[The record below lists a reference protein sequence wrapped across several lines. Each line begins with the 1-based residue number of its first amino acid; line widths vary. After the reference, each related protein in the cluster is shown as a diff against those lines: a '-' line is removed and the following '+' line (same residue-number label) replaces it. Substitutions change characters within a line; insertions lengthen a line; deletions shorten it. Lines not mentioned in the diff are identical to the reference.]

1 MPLFRSSWAF
11 NYDNLRMY
19 HGPDTGANHV
29 EDLFRELDK
38 IYRDEN
44 VMAIPHFGGRHANPA
59 FHNPKLQRQIEI
71 FSDHRRS
78 EDWATPFLQ
87 NGYRLGIMASSDNH
101 AGNAGYGIRR
111 REVVSGEEGEVFSKR
126 SPAEQGT
133 ALVAAYAKD
142 LTREGI
148 FQALYHRRTYATTG
162 TRILLRFD
170 VNDAPMGS
178 ETKVTGPPRITA
190 SAEGT
195 APIRVI
201 RLVKNGK
208 VIHAVNPQG
217 RSGKLDYLDTSGDYA
232 GKFYYVDLVQADG
245 KKAISSPV
253 WTN

>member
-1 MPLFRSSWAF
+1 
-11 NYDNLRMY
+11 
-19 HGPDTGANHV
+19 
-29 EDLFRELDK
+29 
-38 IYRDEN
+38 
-44 VMAIPHFGGRHANPA
+44 
-59 FHNPKLQRQIEI
+59 
-71 FSDHRRS
+71 
-78 EDWATPFLQ
+78 
-87 NGYRLGIMASSDNH
+87 MASSDNH

-111 REVVSGEEGEVFSKR
+111 REVVTGEEGEVFSRR

-170 VNDAPMGS
+170 LNDAPMGS
-178 ETKVTGPPRITA
+178 ETRVSGPPRITA

-195 APIRVI
+195 ADIQVM
-201 RLVKNGK
+201 RLVKNGQ
-208 VIHAVNPQG
+208 VIYAVSPHG
-217 RSGKLDYLDTSGDYA
+217 RSAKMEFVDMSGDYD
-232 GKFYYVDLVQADG
+232 GKFYYIDLVLTDG